1 MNDRITRK
9 AFIAELDKVRI
20 PMLEASCTGIDEG
33 GMRDLQAVQAVYC
46 VVYRMGIHGKADG
59 RL

>member
-1 MNDRITRK
+1 MNDQITRK

-33 GMRDLQAVQAVYC
+33 GDEGFTGGAGCLLCC
-46 VVYRMGIHGKADG
+46 VSHGYLWEG
-59 RL
+59 CW